1 MGGARMTP
9 EELREQVRNIY
20 EGQKTADQKAIDLLF
35 SIAMGQAEIMER
47 LDKEEKDARDHS

>member
-1 MGGARMTP
+1 MTP

-47 LDKEEKDARDHS
+47 LDKEEKWQQDRIS